1 MSSEKNCFY
10 STKPIDYTEF
20 STGQLLYN
28 ETCAAKDIYP
38 TDWSIPNRFSENH
51 KISVVEVSLG
61 DGMSL
66 DKAEMSND
74 VLGDFFGF
82 DAAQVADFVLGETV
96 IARNSDKRYIFNIS
110 EIKSEFESRVLPA
123 QSKPEGVDKYYAGA
137 GLRFRI
143 DTGDIGIYEALF
155 EYDRD
160 RDLSQPIFFYEND
173 YTRLLYQQY
182 IPAVDKLLG
191 PFRDVNQDIEV
202 TPPGDN
208 YVDQIAGFLTGDFDY
223 WYTLSKDVDFSEDT
237 GNVVDV
243 DWKFNNSVVKTQIVD
258 EGASVKANDPILIIR
273 TGEVDRSVVSP
284 VNGRVNF
291 SVSENDP
298 VNDGSLLARI
308 TEQVLREYPK
318 GSYFLVSGSGNSEGP
333 FDSPEFTFQLP
344 NEWEIKDQVRLGTDG
359 SFILGNDESLPD
371 EDKVNKQQTIGM
383 EYNANKT
390 QYTLTTYNPAWDVRS
405 CTRSVDLESSR
416 KLDSPK
422 AVDEIVTDLLVPR
435 VSISE
440 LSFETGVDA
449 PALNFWEFTRMFTQ
463 PDGECLP
470 RLFENNCFSF
480 GQNFNFSHPI
490 CESFT
495 SVSSVANR
503 DAHYRSSNATVPK
516 ECMAEKR
523 TGLWTTKPTFET
535 GSYSFQICA
544 PESLTMFGGPSRL
557 AVFHFCKDVG
567 TDPNITSGSEC
578 LICDPCAGEPPR
590 MFEIPV
596 AIYNCID
603 FLDANNPCIEGF
615 QADFI
620 ARPTGGFSDFTGFV
634 ADVSPG
640 QCVTANNKFGSTNFS
655 GPKFDN
661 VYSLEDEVNADA
673 ATLIIYGG
681 LSSLISG
688 IEDDLQSNAQAPEL
702 ERRFAKE
709 ENSIY
714 RKSRVNP
721 MYRKIISKIKGVDS
735 FDIRY
740 ELFGGTVKEIKVKKG
755 DIVRIGTVLMTIEVG
770 STTREIVS
778 PREGTIDN
786 IAVDV
791 GSSLSRNDVLASI
804 FLSSELIFSPCEISV
819 KEGEKFGTL
828 AGDWRKQTG
837 DPRRQ
842 DVNIYY
848 RDLPEIDFNHMNL
861 VGELSQLDYSKT
873 KDDLDGPRAGMW
885 VAVVPTKIEM
895 SEAEG
900 INSFALSNSEKASL
914 KQAASQVT
922 LTSNDRF
929 GEPTHKGTYPITYGD
944 VPRSNFGFGGSAT
957 QNLYPCPTKE
967 DLENSSI
974 CRNPCGPDGEYFDS
988 FYEEVYGTVG
998 EDFDRSFKRY
1008 TDLIDQY
1015 KLFPNPYYPNCEIE
1029 HIIGESACEKLIA
1042 MGRFMGRPDPNDY
1055 GCDLNAVIG
1064 IDPLTDDNSL
1074 RCFIYNMDL
1083 RAFNAY
1089 ALSLLEKARSGRN
1102 SQCAYNYFAPRRK
1115 SNFRTSGGSPLP
1127 AGVGLQSSTFFGK
1140 TYGCDADGTYVEFPM
1155 PEPIQGYLDFRG
1167 PGCHDLINVYNVEEA
1182 LRSGSDVWDIV
1193 SSFSGSYGFL
1203 AFDNDLV
1210 DGMEKTYYF
1219 PASCDSQFGS
1229 RVVPPGCGQEVDV
1242 NNDGTINSKDEEA
1255 CLGGGNVTTELELSS
1270 LQLKITK
1277 NIVSIKSYTFT
1288 IGDEGDIENA

>member
-10 STKPIDYTEF
+10 STKPLNYKEF
-20 STGQLLYN
+20 STGELLYN

-110 EIKSEFESRVLPA
+110 EIKSEFKSRVLPA

-182 IPAVDKLLG
+182 IPAVDKSLG
-191 PFRDVNQDIEV
+191 PFRDVNQDTQV
-202 TPPGDN
+202 TPPGDD
-208 YVDQIAGFLTGDFDY
+208 YVGEIAGFLTGDFDY
-223 WYTLSKDVDFSEDT
+223 WYTLSEEVFIQSEGGPDA
-237 GNVVDV
+237 D
-243 DWKFNNSVVKTQIVD
+243 I
-258 EGASVKANDPILIIR
+258 
-273 TGEVDRSVVSP
+273 
-284 VNGRVNF
+284 
-291 SVSENDP
+291 
-298 VNDGSLLARI
+298 VNDEIVAGFR
-308 TEQVLREYPK
+308 YPAGK
-318 GSYFLVSGSGNSEGP
+318 YFKIMGNGESEGP

-371 EDKVNKQQTIGM
+371 EDKVNKQQTLRM
-383 EYNANKT
+383 EYSANKT
-390 QYTLTTYNPAWDVRS
+390 QYILTIYNPGWDVRS

-422 AVDEIVTDLLVPR
+422 AVDEIVTDLIVPR

-449 PALNFWEFTRMFTQ
+449 PMLNFWEFTRNFTQ

-490 CESFT
+490 CETSFT
-495 SVSSVANR
+495 GGFSGRNYPDY
-503 DAHYRSSNATVPK
+503 DAHYRSSDATVPK
-516 ECMAEKR
+516 ECMVEKR

-544 PESLTMFGGPSRL
+544 PESLTMSGGPSRL

-590 MFEIPV
+590 MDEIPV

-603 FLDANNPCIEGF
+603 FLDANNLCIEGF
-615 QADFI
+615 EAGF
-620 ARPTGGFSDFTGFV
+620 AGGFSDFTGFV

-673 ATLIIYGG
+673 ATLTIYGG

-688 IEDDLQSNAQAPEL
+688 IEDDFQINAQAPEL

-709 ENSIY
+709 ENSID

-721 MYRKIISKIKGVDS
+721 MYRKIISKIKGVDT
-735 FDIRY
+735 FDVTY

-755 DIVRIGTVLMTIEVG
+755 DIVTIGTVLMTIEVG

-778 PREGTIDN
+778 PKQGTVDN
-786 IAVDV
+786 LAVDV
-791 GSSLSRNDVLASI
+791 GSSLSRNDVLVSI
-804 FLSSELIFSPCEISV
+804 FLSSELVFSPCKISV
-819 KEGEKFGTL
+819 EEGEKFGTL
-828 AGDWRKQTG
+828 AGDWEKQTG
-837 DPRRQ
+837 SPKTQ
-842 DVNIYY
+842 GVNIYY

-895 SEAEG
+895 AEAEG

-929 GEPTHKGTYPITYGD
+929 GEPTHKGTYPVTYGD
-944 VPRSNFGFGGSAT
+944 VPRSNFGGFGT
-957 QNLYPCPTKE
+957 RDLYPCPTNE
-967 DLENSSI
+967 DLENTSI
-974 CRNPCGPDGEYFDS
+974 CRNPCGPDGEYFDN

-1015 KLFPNPYYPNCEIE
+1015 KLFPNPYYPYCGIE
-1029 HIIGESACEKLIA
+1029 NVIGESACEKLTALGPFI
-1042 MGRFMGRPDPNDY
+1042 GRPDPNDY
-1055 GCDLNAVIG
+1055 DCDLNAAAG
-1064 IDPLTDDNSL
+1064 EDPLANDNNI
-1074 RCFIYNMDL
+1074 RCWQYSVDL

-1127 AGVGLQSSTFFGK
+1127 DGAGLQPSTLFGK
-1140 TYGCDADGTYVEFPM
+1140 TYGCDADGSYVEFPM
-1155 PEPIQGYLDFRG
+1155 PEPIQGYLDFRD
-1167 PGCHDLINVYNVEEA
+1167 PGCHDLINVYNVEKA

-1193 SSFSGSYGFL
+1193 SDFTGSFGFL
-1203 AFDNDLV
+1203 FDNDFV
-1210 DGMEKTYYF
+1210 DAMEKTYYF

-1229 RVVPPGCGQEVDV
+1229 NVVPPGCGRQEADV
-1242 NNDGTINSKDEEA
+1242 NNDGVIDSRDEEA

-1277 NIVSIKSYTFT
+1277 NIVSIKSYAFT